1 MPPAI
6 HWNTINIH
14 DASKLVERGEDQYL
28 IFIECGIRHHD
39 EDWQWD
45 EEPDVTDAF
54 CEVEIIG
61 KKAYKGY
68 FDLRD
73 TMEWRKWKRLADAIR
88 TATCIYRL
96 EIKMSNLRM
105 TRNQEN
111 GGKPPNKS
119 EVR

>member
-1 MPPAI
+1 M
-6 HWNTINIH
+6 
-14 DASKLVERGEDQYL
+14 

-54 CEVEIIG
+54 CEVEIVG

-96 EIKMSNLRM
+96 EIKMSNNRI
-105 TRNQEN
+105 TVKQESRSTGCKMVLYDAIRGN
-111 GGKPPNKS
+111 S
-119 EVR
+119 DIEECTIE